1 MGNYS
6 SINQT
11 IDKKRKLYQKNQ
23 LKLEE
28 KYIILYD
35 KFISNY
41 SEYMKKLTKKFYKNY
56 KNDIINKFIFS
67 YENIISLKLPEIT
80 INKCDYKTIKINNIV
95 FRTKIIKINIDNKIC
110 KYYDNLIYYDLFEK
124 FNQSYKDEI
133 SYLINNMIILFYN
146 YLFEYIKKDFIIS
159 NIIDQKILISLKT
172 SNYNLLNYNFEIIYD
187 NPPSYDDIYPEPILM
202 ESRV

>member
-1 MGNYS
+1 MGNSS
-6 SINQT
+6 SINQA

-80 INKCDYKTIKINNIV
+80 INKYDYKTIKINNIV

-187 NPPSYDDIYPEPILM
+187 NPPSYDDIYPEHTLM

>member
-6 SINQT
+6 SINQA

-80 INKCDYKTIKINNIV
+80 INKYDYKTIKINNIV

-187 NPPSYDDIYPEPILM
+187 NPPSYDDIYPEHTLM